1 MYRSMSSPGGSR
13 LIAEIGLADR
23 FGLSVLGLS
32 EEAAFAEV
40 ILPEL
45 FSIGQNYEKN
55 RGLYPCYF

>member
-1 MYRSMSSPGGSR
+1 MYRSMSSPGGFR

-23 FGLSVLGLS
+23 LGLPVLGLS

-40 ILPEL
+40 ILPE

-55 RGLYPCYF
+55 RGLYPFYL